1 MINFFTTPTISWCHL
16 VFKQKTTKN
25 ANTKLDIHFS
35 GKKIINNIVALS
47 KYCLQAYM
55 LAEIF
60 AYKGKSS
67 LHSSGI
73 KIPNLSMILG
83 IIIIIIPFHLIVIYF
98 TKNMI
103 EVWY

>member
-1 MINFFTTPTISWCHL
+1 VPPGVLAKDDKECKHKAGYPFL
-16 VFKQKTTKN
+16 RQK
-25 ANTKLDIHFS
+25 D
-35 GKKIINNIVALS
+35 NNIVTLS

-60 AYKGKSS
+60 AYKGKFS

-83 IIIIIIPFHLIVIYF
+83 IIIIIIIIPFHPIVIYF

>member
-1 MINFFTTPTISWCHL
+1 

-25 ANTKLDIHFS
+25 ENTKLDIHPFHRQ
-35 GKKIINNIVALS
+35 KDNNIVALS

-55 LAEIF
+55 LAEIL
-60 AYKGKSS
+60 AYKDKFS

-83 IIIIIIPFHLIVIYF
+83 IIINIIIPFHLIVIYF

>member
-1 MINFFTTPTISWCHL
+1 
-16 VFKQKTTKN
+16 
-25 ANTKLDIHFS
+25 
-35 GKKIINNIVALS
+35 
-47 KYCLQAYM
+47 M
-55 LAEIF
+55 LAEIL
-60 AYKGKSS
+60 AYKDKFS

-83 IIIIIIPFHLIVIYF
+83 IIIMIIMIIISFHLIVIYL

>member
-1 MINFFTTPTISWCHL
+1 
-16 VFKQKTTKN
+16 
-25 ANTKLDIHFS
+25 
-35 GKKIINNIVALS
+35 
-47 KYCLQAYM
+47 M

-60 AYKGKSS
+60 AYKGKFS

-83 IIIIIIPFHLIVIYF
+83 IIIIIIPFHIVVIYF

>member
-1 MINFFTTPTISWCHL
+1 
-16 VFKQKTTKN
+16 
-25 ANTKLDIHFS
+25 
-35 GKKIINNIVALS
+35 
-47 KYCLQAYM
+47 M

-60 AYKGKSS
+60 AYIGKFS

-73 KIPNLSMILG
+73 KTPNLPMILG
-83 IIIIIIPFHLIVIYF
+83 IIIIIIPFHLAVIYF

>member
-1 MINFFTTPTISWCHL
+1 
-16 VFKQKTTKN
+16 
-25 ANTKLDIHFS
+25 
-35 GKKIINNIVALS
+35 
-47 KYCLQAYM
+47 M
-55 LAEIF
+55 LAEIL
-60 AYKGKSS
+60 AYKDKFS

-83 IIIIIIPFHLIVIYF
+83 IIINIIIPFHLIVIYF

>member
-1 MINFFTTPTISWCHL
+1 
-16 VFKQKTTKN
+16 
-25 ANTKLDIHFS
+25 
-35 GKKIINNIVALS
+35 
-47 KYCLQAYM
+47 M
-55 LAEIF
+55 LAEIL
-60 AYKGKSS
+60 AYKDKFS

-83 IIIIIIPFHLIVIYF
+83 IIIIIIIIPFHLIVIYF